1 MPAES
6 VEGTALLRGRVPA
19 ARLIPAVSRGANRA
33 VVRRN
38 AIVGFVVLLLPSR
51 LLLPVDLLRRR
62 VRLPPLVREVDAL
75 RWVFDEL
82 LDFDLRRP

>member
-6 VEGTALLRGRVPA
+6 VEGTALLRGRVPT

-38 AIVGFVVLLLPSR
+38 AIVGFVVLLSGVCAAGGKGSGHAQSGQGRGLGERQSCMHKSY
-51 LLLPVDLLRRR
+51 
-62 VRLPPLVREVDAL
+62 A
-75 RWVFDEL
+75 
-82 LDFDLRRP
+82 